1 MKFYFILLFI
11 PFLLFSQQNDS
22 LQEISEF
29 GLNPGNLKFYI
40 HPNQALN
47 EKSVPLVIVL
57 HGCTQNAKAAAELS
71 GWNKLADINNFIVI
85 YPQQKF
91 INNTNLCFNWF
102 LNHDINKDKGECES
116 IFEMINYTKSKFNID
131 TSKIFITGFSA
142 GAAMSL
148 VMTAVHPETF
158 NSAAIFAGGAY
169 KSATNPIDAISVM
182 LGNKQFNS
190 ADLAYLVKKQNKSYS
205 QSYPKLIVY
214 HAKNDPVV
222 NYENS
227 NLIIKQWTELYKSDT
242 IPESIETD
250 YKNIK
255 TLTKETFN
263 NQSGEIFLT
272 RYSIDKIGHR
282 LLVSPGESNNKG
294 GKTGLFGIDLGY
306 HSTYETAKQFGI
318 ILK

>member
-1 MKFYFILLFI
+1 MKYFFIILFI
-11 PFLLFSQQNDS
+11 PNILFSQYTDS
-22 LQEISEF
+22 IVEITDF
-29 GLNPGNLKFYI
+29 GKNPGNLKFYL
-40 HPNQALN
+40 HPNN
-47 EKSVPLVIVL
+47 SIKEKKRPLVIVL
-57 HGCTQNAKAAAELS
+57 HGCTQNAKEAAELS
-71 GWNKLADINNFIVI
+71 GWNKLADTNNFIVI

-102 LNHDINKDKGECES
+102 LNHDIDKNKGECES
-116 IFEMINYTKSKFNID
+116 IFEMITYTKSKFNVD
-131 TSKIFITGFSA
+131 SSKIFITGFSA

-148 VMTAVHPETF
+148 VMVAVHPETF
-158 NSAAIFAGGAY
+158 NTAALFAGGAY
-169 KSATNPIDAISVM
+169 KSATNPIEAISVM
-182 LGNKQFNS
+182 LGKKQINS
-190 ADLAYLVKKQNKSYS
+190 KDLAYLVKKQNVSYT
-205 QSYPKLIVY
+205 QNYPKLIIY
-214 HAKNDPVV
+214 HAVNDPIV
-222 NYENS
+222 NYKNS

-272 RYSIDKIGHR
+272 RYSIDNIGHR

-306 HSTYETAKQFGI
+306 HSTYETAQQFGI